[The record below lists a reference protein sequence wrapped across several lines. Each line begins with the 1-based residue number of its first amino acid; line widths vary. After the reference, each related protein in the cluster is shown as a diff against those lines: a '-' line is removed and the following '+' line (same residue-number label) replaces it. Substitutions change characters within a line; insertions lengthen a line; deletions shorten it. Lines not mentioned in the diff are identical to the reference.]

1 MKAAVWTGP
10 DKIEVRDVPIPEIG
24 VEEALI
30 KVSAA
35 GVCST
40 DYHIIS
46 GKLQIGTPPNIQGH
60 EICGVVEKLNTSR
73 TDIKEGMR
81 CVIATSIGCGICAHC
96 RAGNQYL
103 CKDGS
108 EIGFKPHNG
117 GYAEYVKVPVSAIVP
132 IPDSVSDSVG
142 SILESVVC
150 PTESLMRIG
159 IPVNSTVFVTGSGPA
174 AIAYV
179 KLAKIM
185 GAGKIISLVRGDFKA
200 DRMRGFG
207 ADEIIDSKKTPDY
220 AEEVFKL
227 TNGEGAEIVIE
238 ATGAGEIIENMPYCA
253 KKGGKIILY
262 GIPGDDEVVT
272 IPVKKLVTEEITLYG
287 TVGNTKAW
295 YPLVDLLA
303 SKKLDLSD
311 MVTHRFTI
319 DDIDKAFDLY
329 RNREQSL
336 IKAII
341 EF

>member
-1 MKAAVWTGP
+1 MKAAVWTDP
-10 DKIEVRDVPIPEIG
+10 DKIEVKEVPIPEID
-24 VEEALI
+24 VEEALV

-35 GVCST
+35 G
-40 DYHIIS
+40 
-46 GKLQIGTPPNIQGH
+46 
-60 EICGVVEKLNTSR
+60 
-73 TDIKEGMR
+73 
-81 CVIATSIGCGICAHC
+81 
-96 RAGNQYL
+96 
-103 CKDGS
+103 
-108 EIGFKPHNG
+108 
-117 GYAEYVKVPVSAIVP
+117 
-132 IPDSVSDSVG
+132 
-142 SILESVVC
+142 VC

-179 KLAKIM
+179 KLTKIM

-200 DRMRGFG
+200 DRMRSFG

-238 ATGAGEIIENMPYCA
+238 ATGAGEIIENMPNCT

-262 GIPGDDEVVT
+262 GILGDDEVVT
-272 IPVKKLVTEEITLYG
+272 IPVKKLVTEEITIYG